1 MDRHIFLV
9 GMPGSGK
16 SALGRRVASKL
27 QIPYLDTDVYLTE
40 TTGMDTAQLYQY
52 FGEQAFRDG
61 ETRLLQNLAGAVPGM
76 SFFGGSPLP
85 SALRCRAPLLS
96 SGMRMPGYA
105 EIIQLAQTQ
114 PYEAP
119 EGGIPAAEKA
129 QHRDAPGG
137 ARREARFP
145 VRPAGQPVCPVRG
158 ASRRPARSLRFICGA
173 KFTSGQ
179 DL

>member
-61 ETRLLQNLAGAVPGM
+61 ETRLLQNLAGAVPGII
-76 SFFGGSPLP
+76 STGGGVC
-85 SALRCRAPLLS
+85 LRECN
-96 SGMRMPGYA
+96 
-105 EIIQLAQTQ
+105 
-114 PYEAP
+114 
-119 EGGIPAAEKA
+119 
-129 QHRDAPGG
+129 
-137 ARREARFP
+137 RR
-145 VRPAGQPVCPVRG
+145 
-158 ASRRPARSLRFICGA
+158 
-173 KFTSGQ
+173 
-179 DL
+179 

>member
-61 ETRLLQNLAGAVPGM
+61 ETRLLQKLAGAVPGII
-76 SFFGGSPLP
+76 STGGGVC
-85 SALRCRAPLLS
+85 LRECNRRLMKNHGIIVLIDRPIESGLCWPRRAGKRSNASITNGCLFTGQPPMWSWTTATDFTMVWPVWKRLYANMRKGRVRLLS
-96 SGMRMPGYA
+96 
-105 EIIQLAQTQ
+105 
-114 PYEAP
+114 
-119 EGGIPAAEKA
+119 
-129 QHRDAPGG
+129 
-137 ARREARFP
+137 
-145 VRPAGQPVCPVRG
+145 
-158 ASRRPARSLRFICGA
+158 
-173 KFTSGQ
+173 
-179 DL
+179 